1 VSIAPSG
8 RRTIE
13 PGQRLD
19 RYELLCPIAEGGM
32 ASVWLARIEGK
43 HGFERLVA
51 IKTILPKY
59 SEDDQFQR
67 MLLDEARI
75 AARVEHMNVARILD
89 LGEHHEALYLVLEWV
104 EGESLSRLTRAVTR
118 KGQTIPLGVL
128 LRILSDTC
136 GGLHAAHELRGEDA
150 RLLGVVHRDVSPQN
164 ILVST
169 TGVAKLIDFGIAKAR
184 DRLMGDTNAGVLK
197 GKVRYMAPEQAQ
209 GKPTDRRADIWAVGS
224 ILYRVISGKA
234 PYEGENDLA
243 SLNMLTSGRPP
254 APLSPKVHP
263 SIVAIVNRALSH
275 APEGRFATAADM
287 QAAMEAAMLNAGLAT
302 TTSDVAAFAAEHL
315 APYTEKRQTSVR
327 LALTAAS
334 ERLRMRDM
342 LQPMVNAET
351 TDVSQV
357 VPPSSSSDVTLVDD
371 VEITHHFE
379 GAAFPLRAPGSQTAG
394 LVTPPPLPTS
404 FESPGR
410 RAPPSEPPTHTLE
423 TFIRLPLSMR
433 TSVIAAGGVVT
444 FLVVLVLS
452 ALLGRVPP
460 KDAAA
465 QAPAPRPSVAIVVP
479 PRIVIPPPPSASAAP
494 STVVPVIVATD
505 LPRARDPEPIATVRP
520 PPAVAK
526 EPAPATELKED
537 DSTVTPSRHNDGF

>member
-118 KGQTIPLGVL
+118 KGQTIP
-128 LRILSDTC
+128 
-136 GGLHAAHELRGEDA
+136 
-150 RLLGVVHRDVSPQN
+150 LGVVHRDVSPQN

-410 RAPPSEPPTHTLE
+410 RAPPSEPPMHTLE